1 VFRGR
6 YQLYLPYLKGSR
18 TLLVLSLLAAVVF
31 AAANAF
37 GLPFLM
43 GKVLPA
49 VFRDVAPLLWG
60 AATSSGFS
68 PEQVAPT
75 GAAPL
80 LSWPQWLGGGPIF
93 FLPEGH
99 ELLFAVAFL
108 PAVMMIRGLG
118 EFFSTYLLNLAGLR
132 VIEAVRRDVF
142 GRLQQMHLGFFGRHS
157 VGDLMARLINDA
169 NAVRLVLV
177 DVSNDLI
184 VQPLT
189 LVFALGYVV
198 WVCLSHDSG
207 FWFLACL
214 LVVPASVLMVRSVAL
229 RIQRRTQQGLTSAS
243 DLNGIAVENLQ
254 SAREIRAYGLQDRE
268 SERFNQASREGL
280 RIQGK
285 LVRYEKSLSPL
296 IELTAA
302 LGIAAAIA
310 VGAMNGFTLPEL
322 LSLIVAFYFA
332 YGPIKR
338 LGGVT
343 SRLSMAAP
351 GLARLEEIL
360 RAEIEVADAADARPL
375 ARVRGD
381 LEFAGVSFGYGAE
394 PVLADVTL
402 SIPAGQSVALVGPS
416 GAGKSTFVNLV
427 PRFFDPQQGLI
438 RIDGLDL
445 RSVRQADLRA
455 NIALVSQEPVLF
467 NESILENIRLGRPAA
482 TDAEVREAARLA
494 GALDFIEAQPEG
506 FQTKVGERGGRLS
519 GGQRQRVSIARA
531 FLKDAPVLILDEAT
545 SALDTDTERSIQQ
558 SLALL
563 MKGRTT
569 LIVAH
574 RFSTIRDVSRVLVF
588 DGGRIVADGPRE
600 AVYASSELFRRLWD
614 NQSKNLG

>member
-1 VFRGR
+1 MFRGR